1 VASWIAVKLWR
12 DMWLT
17 DIFFYFTAG
26 DELREPPSFHDEME
40 KRLKMDF

>member
-1 VASWIAVKLWR
+1 
-12 DMWLT
+12 MWEDEEEWTWANKTLLP
-17 DIFFYFTAG
+17 YLG